1 MHYKSFVVKTVS
13 SHIAETQKFVSPR
26 RAAGHQYLFSWSVQR
41 MLVTIIQEMLSSVS
55 LDAQIV
61 IVERIDLGVDDPEHI
76 FWFCSLK
83 TSFSYS
89 CDGKLQSR
97 LVSLS
102 LCR

>member
-1 MHYKSFVVKTVS
+1 MFVTV
-13 SHIAETQKFVSPR
+13 F
-26 RAAGHQYLFSWSVQR
+26 
-41 MLVTIIQEMLSSVS
+41 QEMLPSVS

-61 IVERIDLGVDDPEHI
+61 IVERIDLGVDDPEH
-76 FWFCSLK
+76 FSGFCSLK